1 VKPIALVI
9 DAPYE
14 TKTLTTETRRGQ
26 DGINRQDAKNA
37 KQDEHVTDRCIEI

>member
-1 VKPIALVI
+1 MPKPSLSVNY
-9 DAPYE
+9 DG
-14 TKTLTTETRRGQ
+14 KLTTESTENTEG